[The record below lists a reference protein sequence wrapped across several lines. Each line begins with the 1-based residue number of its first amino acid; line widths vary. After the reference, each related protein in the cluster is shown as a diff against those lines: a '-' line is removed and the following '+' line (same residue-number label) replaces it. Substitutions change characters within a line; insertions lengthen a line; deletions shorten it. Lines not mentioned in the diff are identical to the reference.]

1 MYLVWRV
8 YLARRVSGCVSVID
22 PCMEDY
28 WCWGNSS
35 VVERWIPVPAVGG
48 SIPSSLTLC
57 SFEYLVFFVL
67 LPADDNLLDD
77 SIALCQLR
85 PLRQPVDQR
94 KSANSPKSAIL
105 LDLCVSSLRRGHANL
120 LCIVPIFTDD
130 HRSGSCRL
138 TRLAP
143 ISGRLRHHI
152 QNHFCNNRSK
162 NTRLRE
168 RSRLFQ
174 SKGLSLQRFVVSHHN
189 KLERARVLSRWN
201 VQEEKRQL

>member
-1 MYLVWRV
+1 MEVINSPRPTTRSLPAASLRSVPRGVFAWCGASSAVRSTDQ
-8 YLARRVSGCVSVID
+8 LARQC
-22 PCMEDY
+22 
-28 WCWGNSS
+28 N
-35 VVERWIPVPAVGG
+35 
-48 SIPSSLTLC
+48 
-57 SFEYLVFFVL
+57 
-67 LPADDNLLDD
+67 
-77 SIALCQLR
+77 
-85 PLRQPVDQR
+85 
-94 KSANSPKSAIL
+94 KSAIL